1 MCFLIIE
8 VKAQRRYFNL
18 LCPSGVVTSLHLFRV
33 ELENWGVS
41 HFVTHSVAHFSL
53 SKYALDVFKPA
64 RLKEVP
70 GVLNFLVLLGF

>member
-8 VKAQRRYFNL
+8 VKTQRRYFIL
-18 LCPSGVVTSLHLFRV
+18 LCPSGVVTSLHLFQV
-33 ELENWGVS
+33 ELENLRVS
-41 HFVTHSVAHFSL
+41 HFVLHSVTFFSL
-53 SKYALDVFKPA
+53 SKHALDVFKSA